1 MLEYAPTVY
10 KNTYGIQLWGVA
22 MSLDARMSVALDFTR
37 AKAVVFRN
45 LTWCGFWAIL
55 MLTSGALIALL
66 EDGRLHSLSVV
77 LFAYALQAL
86 IAECMGVRVSEGRLS
101 APRRFSHALP
111 QLVLWRAEA
120 LLCDVNRI
128 ASISSRGNGGEVN
141 IRWLGDIEVPVL
153 LASRDVKL
161 AFFEVL
167 RQSRPDVAIYR
178 KS

>member
-1 MLEYAPTVY
+1 
-10 KNTYGIQLWGVA
+10 
-22 MSLDARMSVALDFTR
+22 MSVALDCTP

-45 LTWCGFWAIL
+45 PTWCGFWANH
-55 MLTSGALIALL
+55 MLTSGALIARL
-66 EDGRLHSLSVV
+66 EDGRLHSVSIV
-77 LFAYALQAL
+77 LFLYALQAL
-86 IAECMGVRVSEGRLS
+86 IAECIGVRVSEGRIS

-111 QLVLWRAEA
+111 QLVLWRAGS

-128 ASISSRGNGGEVN
+128 ASISGHGNGGEVN
-141 IRWLGDIEVPVL
+141 IRWLGDIEVPVM

-167 RQSRPDVAIYR
+167 RQARPDVAIYR